1 MRPKSPFLQNLRK
14 KTPAPQMKKSTG
26 DNASVLQPSTHE
38 GFKPFQWED
47 STTPKSTRGF
57 ADFQLESEPVVE
69 QKAPEVPP
77 IDVEAEKKKAFDQGY
92 AKAKAEF
99 MRYKTEAERLEK
111 GFQEILGAV
120 QESRI
125 QWVQEIREGVAESMQ
140 TALHHIA
147 QHPKLQTA
155 ILAQKLSEAMTQ
167 LSEEKDLTVFV
178 DAQNVAFAQSYLADK
193 AGWSVVASENV
204 GSGAILESANG
215 VWDARMQVTL
225 SEIDDLLAAWMVDME
240 SDG

>member
-14 KTPAPQMKKSTG
+14 KTPAPQMKKSSDETTS
-26 DNASVLQPSTHE
+26 AQLVSAPE

-47 STTPKSTRGF
+47 GAAKSSISGF
-57 ADFQLESEPVVE
+57 TDFQLDPDPVVE
-69 QKAPEVPP
+69 QKAPEVPQL
-77 IDVEAEKKKAFDQGY
+77 DVEAEKRKAFDQGY

-125 QWVQEIREGVAESMQ
+125 QWVQEIREGVAQSMQ
-140 TALHHIA
+140 TAFHHIA

-155 ILAQKLSEAMTQ
+155 ILAHKLSEAMTQ

-193 AGWSVVASENV
+193 SGWSVVASENV
-204 GSGAILESANG
+204 GSGAILESVNG